1 MIPLRVAAFQREPGF
16 DDVSGTVERLL
27 SDLKWCDDR
36 HVHLA
41 VFPECYL
48 QGYSRDRKTLERR
61 ALALDS
67 TAFGE
72 VLATFAPLRCTIVLG
87 VIECRGSG
95 LYNIAAVIRSG
106 RLLGTY
112 AKAHPNEAAFEAGDD
127 EPVFGTHGWSFR
139 VNICHDANFPD
150 AALRLSRQGARVL
163 CYPLNNMLRP
173 STAEKWRKKS
183 LKNLRRIA
191 TASGCWVVSS
201 DVVGGHDDLVSH
213 GCTCIISPDG
223 QVVRRAPEGQEGVV
237 LFDLT

>member
-16 DDVSGTVERLL
+16 DDVPGTVERLL
-27 SDLKWCDDR
+27 SDLKWCDER

-48 QGYSRDRKTLERR
+48 QGYSRDRQTLERR

-67 TAFGE
+67 AAFEE
-72 VLATFAPLRCTIVLG
+72 VLAVFAPLQCTIVLG
-87 VIECRGSG
+87 VIEHRKSA
-95 LYNIAAVIRSG
+95 LYNTAAVIRSG

-112 AKAHPNEAAFEAGDD
+112 AKAHPNEDAFEAGAD
-127 EPVFGTHGWSFR
+127 EPVFGTHGWSFGI
-139 VNICHDANFPD
+139 NICHDANFPD

-173 STAEKWRKKS
+173 STAEEWREKS
-183 LKNLRRIA
+183 LENLRRIA

-201 DVVGGHDDLVSH
+201 DVVGQHDDLISH
-213 GCTCIISPDG
+213 GCTCIVSPDG
-223 QVVRRAPEGQEGVV
+223 QVVRRAPEGQDGVV
-237 LFDLT
+237 SFDLT